1 MISEA
6 DKNEMCRMRGLGFT
20 LDYIAKA
27 TGYSASS
34 VANAT
39 ACVERPLASSGKDK
53 QIEAMIHKLV
63 RYRSPGAGV
72 QREKRP
78 CEHCQWRMNK
88 GRPCCLRN
96 LLSGGTEMTFKEY
109 KNCGHCPLT

>member
-6 DKNEMCRMRGLGFT
+6 DKNEMCRMRRLGFT

-63 RYRSPGAGV
+63 RYRPPLRYAPRKASVRALSMRRNKEDPVVCGV
-72 QREKRP
+72 CYREVF
-78 CEHCQWRMNK
+78 
-88 GRPCCLRN
+88 G
-96 LLSGGTEMTFKEY
+96 
-109 KNCGHCPLT
+109 

>member
-6 DKNEMCRMRGLGFT
+6 DKNEMCRMRRLGFT

-34 VANAT
+34 VANVT

-53 QIEAMIHKLV
+53 HIEAMIHKLV
-63 RYRSPGAGV
+63 RYRPPGAGV
-72 QREKRP
+72 QREKSP

-88 GRPCCLRN
+88 EDPVVCGVCYREAFRN
-96 LLSGGTEMTFKEY
+96 NAVRKT
-109 KNCGHCPLT
+109 

>member
-1 MISEA
+1 MMMRISET
-6 DKNEMCRMRGLGFT
+6 DKNEMCRMRRLGFT

-63 RYRSPGAGV
+63 RYRPPGSGTR
-72 QREKRP
+72 REKRP

-88 GRPCCLRN
+88 EDPVV
-96 LLSGGTEMTFKEY
+96 
-109 KNCGHCPLT
+109 CGVCYREVFG

>member
-6 DKNEMCRMRGLGFT
+6 DKNEMCRMRRLGST

-34 VANAT
+34 VANVT

-63 RYRSPGAGV
+63 RYRPPGAGV

-78 CEHCQWRMNK
+78 CEHCQWRMT
-88 GRPCCLRN
+88 
-96 LLSGGTEMTFKEY
+96 LLSAEFVIGRCLGDIQGVQKAVGLA
-109 KNCGHCPLT
+109 C